1 MSKVIFAIGEQSG
14 ESFRKVTYE
23 TMSAGKNLAEANGC
37 VLVAVVL
44 GSGVEAAATEL
55 KQYGADRIMVADDA
69 LLSDYMSDS
78 YGDVL
83 ARLVEKEKPEL
94 VLFGAS
100 VQGRELSACLA
111 ARFDAAL
118 AADCIAVSWQDD
130 VLRATRPIYGGKILA
145 DVELEG
151 SLKIISIR
159 PNSMEIVV
167 SDGVGLVEKIDAVPE
182 VSAMKILDK
191 EMEIGKVDLTEAEV
205 VVSGGKGMGGS
216 DYAVVEQLA
225 GVLGGAVG
233 ASRSAVDEGWRPHAD
248 QVGQTG
254 KVVSPS
260 LYVACGISGA
270 IQHLAG
276 VSSSKVI
283 VAINK
288 DPEAPIFSKADFGVV
303 GNLFEL
309 VPMITA
315 EIIKLKSMS

>member
-1 MSKVIFAIGEQSG
+1 MSKVILAIGEQSG

-23 TMSAGKNLAEANGC
+23 ILSAGKKLAEASGC
-37 VLVAVVL
+37 ELAAVVL
-44 GSGVEAAATEL
+44 GSGVEEAAAEL
-55 KQYGADRIMVADDA
+55 RQYGADRILVADDP
-69 LLSDYMSDS
+69 LLSDYMSDA
-78 YGDVL
+78 YLGVL
-83 ARLVEKEKPEL
+83 AGLIEKEAPEV

-118 AADCIAVSWQDD
+118 AADCIAVSWDGG
-130 VLRATRPIYGGKILA
+130 VLKANRPMYGGKILA

-151 SLKIISIR
+151 SLKMLSIR
-159 PNSMEIVV
+159 SNSMEKVA

-182 VSAMKILDK
+182 ASAMKMIDK
-191 EMEIGKVDLTEAEV
+191 NLEIGKIDLTEALV

-216 DYAVVEQLA
+216 DFAVVEQLA
-225 GVLGGAVG
+225 EALGGAVG
-233 ASRSAVDEGWRPHAD
+233 ASRAAVDEGWRPHAD

-254 KVVSPS
+254 KVVSPG

-276 VSSSKVI
+276 ISSSKTI